1 MHVVKRDG
9 RKEKFS
15 GVKLFKSV
23 HNACLSA
30 EMDDKTAKK
39 ISKEV
44 MGEVQKL
51 AKGRKEV
58 KSNVIFDRVKKL
70 LARHNKE
77 CAFMY
82 ETYRDVS

>member
-1 MHVVKRDG
+1 VIKRTG

-30 EMDDKTAKK
+30 EMDDKVAKR
-39 ISKEV
+39 ISKQI

-51 AKGRKEV
+51 AKGKKDV

-82 ETYRDVS
+82 KTYRDVS